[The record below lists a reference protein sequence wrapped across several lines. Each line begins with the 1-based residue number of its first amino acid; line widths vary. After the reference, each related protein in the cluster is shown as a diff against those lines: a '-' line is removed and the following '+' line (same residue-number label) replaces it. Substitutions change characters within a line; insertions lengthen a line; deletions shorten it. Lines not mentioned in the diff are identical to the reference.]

1 MKKKKAKNKN
11 TAYYIIIGIVLLFA
25 LGTGY
30 YYLVYN
36 SDTQLL
42 KRAENQFE
50 KADDMITTEESK
62 DDVITDEIGDD
73 VSEEE
78 NDLDELEATF
88 DTIFNDL
95 GNIEDAETEIG
106 NSVE

>member
-1 MKKKKAKNKN
+1 MKKKKAKNK
-11 TAYYIIIGIVLLFA
+11 TSIYYILIGIVLLFA
-25 LGTGY
+25 VGTGY
-30 YYLVYN
+30 YYIVYS

-50 KADDMITTEESK
+50 KADDMITTDESK
-62 DDVITDEIGDD
+62 DEVITDEIGDE

-95 GNIEDAETEIG
+95 GSIEDAETEIG

>member
-1 MKKKKAKNKN
+1 MKKKKRSSNKK
-11 TAYYIIIGIVLLFA
+11 TLLIIVGAVLLAA

-30 YYLVYN
+30 YFLVYN
-36 SDTQLL
+36 TDAQLL

-50 KADDMITTEESK
+50 KADDLITTDESK
-62 DDVITDEIGDD
+62 DEVITEEIGDD
-73 VSEEE
+73 VSDDE

-88 DTIFNDL
+88 DGIFNDL
-95 GNIEDAETEIG
+95 TNIEDAETEIG